1 MAGRA
6 NFDSDISNISIKK
19 QIYQYQKKKSGWYH
33 FLKRLVNNMTI
44 IYFWFSIIFG
54 FTTFLYNKELQL
66 HHILQYSSLLQGSSQ
81 ILLCFKLNNCNAM
94 QVAKGLTSLI
104 FDTLGVK
111 ASKAIAKELE
121 FKPNFRKSSIWKG
134 VFTGCFK
141 NGKFVVVHVK
151 WQMEPY

>member
-33 FLKRLVNNMTI
+33 FLKRL
-44 IYFWFSIIFG
+44 
-54 FTTFLYNKELQL
+54 ELQL

-121 FKPNFRKSSIWKG
+121 FKPNFRKSSI
-134 VFTGCFK
+134 
-141 NGKFVVVHVK
+141 
-151 WQMEPY
+151 